1 MQQQELK
8 LFGER
13 QILSVS
19 QVVNSVKVSLESK
32 FHDIWVKGE
41 ISNFRTPPSGHIY
54 FTLKD
59 SDAQLKV
66 VCFRMQNRL
75 LKFRPEDGMDVLARG
90 SLSVYPPRGE
100 FQLVVEFMEPVGP
113 GALQLAFEQLKS
125 RLEAEGL
132 FDQARKKKL
141 PLLPAKIGVV
151 TSPTGA
157 AIQDILRV
165 LSRRN
170 DRLDILIFPA
180 KVQGSGA
187 AQQIARGIHCLDS
200 RGDIDVIVVAR
211 GGGSSEDLWGFN
223 EEVVARA
230 IFDARIPV
238 ISAIGHEIDF
248 TIADFVADLRA
259 ATPSAAA
266 EIVSGVREDLW
277 KRVEN
282 LVRRSSQAIRLCL
295 KDKRGQLQRLASS
308 RAFVDAESKLRFF
321 LQRLDELHTR
331 LIKTAPSLFSSPRE
345 RILQHKKTL
354 RQQIQF
360 YLQSKRQLMTAR
372 NEQLQAYSPLA
383 VLDRGYAIVTTKN
396 REIVRD
402 PAQVKGGE
410 DVDVRVARGQFRA
423 QRV

>member
-19 QVVNSVKVSLESK
+19 QVVNSVKVSLETK

-187 AQQIARGIHCLDS
+187 AQQIARGIHYLDS

-211 GGGSSEDLWGFN
+211 GGGSLEDLWGFN